1 MPGKQVSV
9 LNSNMLKTR
18 IAEPTLFITKKS
30 LNHQQQ
36 RQNITRWGDHL
47 TDSDDVFDQA
57 VMTSQKWL
65 TTNPFHSFW
74 WSDLLEH
81 IQCPLYI

>member
-57 VMTSQKWL
+57 VKISQKWL
-65 TTNPFHSFW
+65 ITSPFYSFW
-74 WSDLLEH
+74 SNLIEH